1 MTVQPLLRIIIVWK
15 LSLVVRWKLLC
26 LSYKISTNTVII
38 VNVQD
43 AHISTV
49 ILWFCWQDLEGNVVD
64 SWEGVRVHCVG
75 CLNDNKTVLAADSHF
90 RLRAYNF
97 EDLTDEHLWVYPVCV
112 ATLDLTYKQGQN
124 TVICY

>member
-1 MTVQPLLRIIIVWK
+1 MQPLLRIIIVWK
-15 LSLVVRWKLLC
+15 LSLVVRWKLLRLC
-26 LSYKISTNTVII
+26 YKISTNTVII

-43 AHISTV
+43 AHIGTV
-49 ILWFCWQDLEGNVVD
+49 ILWLCWQDLEGNVVD